1 MSGTEIVINRWWR
14 FWRRTLRLLKQDSH
28 LSWDEE
34 ERKGTVYTT
43 ICFSELSI
51 CEQHTNKG
59 KNIHR
64 RGVQKSLKRYLFTC
78 WSCFYKELLI
88 AVFLKRTFLFSLLF
102 LSWNKW
108 KTNILQGQN
117 IISCLVVSAC
127 NLSSVIMNYLYIYIY
142 ILNVNLVF
150 YNFNYIYKD
159 YACISFT
166 VIIIMN
172 TIFKK

>member
-1 MSGTEIVINRWWR
+1 MALLTPYAETAETGFSPLMR
-14 FWRRTLRLLKQDSH
+14 WRREKGDCLHHDMFLWALYLWTTHKQ
-28 LSWDEE
+28 
-34 ERKGTVYTT
+34 RK
-43 ICFSELSI
+43 EHP
-51 CEQHTNKG
+51 QKG
-59 KNIHR
+59 GCKR
-64 RGVQKSLKRYLFTC
+64 SVCTSLKRYLFTC

-108 KTNILQGQN
+108 KMNILQGQN
-117 IISCLVVSAC
+117 ILSCLVVSVC

-172 TIFKK
+172 TIFFK